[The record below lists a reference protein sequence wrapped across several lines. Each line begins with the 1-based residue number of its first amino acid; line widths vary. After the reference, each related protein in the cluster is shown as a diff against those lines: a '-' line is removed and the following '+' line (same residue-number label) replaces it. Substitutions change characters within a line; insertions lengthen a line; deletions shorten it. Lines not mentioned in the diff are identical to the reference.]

1 MLSIA
6 FLLELV
12 LYAFLILMLLRSVFS
27 FIEPYPRNRV
37 HRIAFDLTEPFLRPV
52 RRVVPPFGGFDVS
65 FIVVWV
71 VVLLLIGVVRQ
82 TS

>member
-1 MLSIA
+1 MSIA

-12 LYAFLILMLLRSVFS
+12 LYAVLILLLVRSVFS
-27 FIEPYPRNRV
+27 WIEPYPRNRV

-52 RRVVPPFGGFDVS
+52 RRYIPPFGGFDVS

-71 VVLLLIGVVRQ
+71 VILLLIGVVRQ
-82 TS
+82 AGG